1 MGQGL
6 MMVMLVSLTIHGSR
20 PDDSHAGKF
29 IHGSRPDDGHA
40 GKFNTNTP
48 TLDFFVLQKEAAQ
61 VQYI

>member
-1 MGQGL
+1 
-6 MMVMLVSLTIHGSR
+6 MMVMLASLT
-20 PDDSHAGKF
+20 

>member
-1 MGQGL
+1 MSQGL
-6 MMVMLVSLTIHGSR
+6 MMVMLASLT
-20 PDDSHAGKF
+20 